1 MKTSIALFILIIS
14 FAHAGTL
21 EKVQAISAPKEWKEV
36 KLAYTTLDEAVTE
49 LEKKEDEKLLIAILQ
64 GYAKVSKK
72 EKSLG
77 GLESLAPYYKKNS
90 AKVEKLANKHLAKD
104 EAQAV
109 LFGLKEMSL
118 NLGKGNDPS
127 VKD

>member
-1 MKTSIALFILIIS
+1 MKALLICLSLIT
-14 FAHAGTL
+14 FHAWAGTL
-21 EKVQAISAPKEWKEV
+21 EKVQAIKAPKEWKEV
-36 KLAYTTLDEAVTE
+36 KSAYSTLEDAIKE

-77 GLESLAPYYKKNS
+77 GLESLAPFYKKNS
-90 AKVEKLANKHLAKD
+90 SKVEALAKKHLSKD
-104 EAQAV
+104 EAEMV

-127 VKD
+127 SKD